1 MGVFRKDKFSL
12 SKMNTQSPS
21 SRKGA
26 VRRTAPTWILL
37 CDECKR
43 PHSKPVKSQGQPR
56 NDRIGYS
63 YYEIGIS
70 QMYPKYEGKCRICQG
85 GTQPLK
91 HIKPARFES
100 DLE

>member
-1 MGVFRKDKFSL
+1 MRNTDTFSL
-12 SKMNTQSPS
+12 LKM
-21 SRKGA
+21 KK
-26 VRRTAPTWILL
+26 VMHTWILL

-43 PHSKPVKSQGQPR
+43 PLSKPEKSQGRPQHIH
-56 NDRIGYS
+56 NACCS

-70 QMYPKYEGKCRICQG
+70 QMFPKYEGKCPICQG
-85 GTQPLK
+85 GDQPLK